1 MSSKKFKGKTCVYC
15 CAPNASETADHVV
28 ARQFALE
35 RQRDGLPKVPA
46 CRRCNGEKSA
56 LETYLTTVLPFGGMH
71 DDASEM
77 LQSMVEKRLE
87 KNPRLTRE
95 LSAGQTYRIER
106 VVNGVLIPSMT
117 IPLDHEPLRQ
127 LYEYIARGL
136 AFVRWGLLLPPETCI
151 VHAEFLS
158 SAGQGLFLQ
167 LFGLGMQQRVS
178 DDFGNGLFVY
188 EAGMA
193 KEPNEL
199 TVWRMSLYGARL
211 ADHVAGESVS
221 DAFVLTAPRRM
232 KAAHDLV
239 SLMRQ
244 PRAA

>member
-1 MSSKKFKGKTCVYC
+1 
-15 CAPNASETADHVV
+15 
-28 ARQFALE
+28 
-35 RQRDGLPKVPA
+35 
-46 CRRCNGEKSA
+46 
-56 LETYLTTVLPFGGMH
+56 LETYLTTVMPFGGMH
-71 DDASEM
+71 DDASET

-87 KNPRLTRE
+87 KNLRLTRE
-95 LSAGQTYRIER
+95 LSAGLTYRVEH
-106 VVNGVLIPSMT
+106 VVNGVLVPSMT
-117 IPLDHEPLRQ
+117 IPFDHERLRQ

-136 AFVRWGLLLPPETCI
+136 AFARWGLLLPSETCI

-158 SAGQGLFLQ
+158 SAGESLFQ
-167 LFGLGMQQRVS
+167 RLFRLGMQQRVS
-178 DDFGNGLFVY
+178 ENFGNGVFVY

-193 KEPNEL
+193 KEPHEL

-221 DAFVLTAPRRM
+221 DAYVLTAPRRM

-239 SLMRQ
+239 RLMSQ